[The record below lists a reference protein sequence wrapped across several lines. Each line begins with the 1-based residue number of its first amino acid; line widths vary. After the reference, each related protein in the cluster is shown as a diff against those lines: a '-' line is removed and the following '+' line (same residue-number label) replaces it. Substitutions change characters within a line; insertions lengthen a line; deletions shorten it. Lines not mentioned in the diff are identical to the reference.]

1 MSTFL
6 ELCQDL
12 HREVGGA
19 GSAPSAVTGQVGQSL
34 RTVNWIKNAWIKIQN
49 KHANWRWMRKEYF
62 VSLTPPSYGVLAVA
76 TSDPTFEVGPD
87 GTAGAT
93 LVRFGRWV
101 TDGDWPAGNVKFGTG
116 STTDFDLSPLVWLDY
131 EHFRNL
137 YRLSEIAQGTP
148 AHYTVDPANN
158 LLVAP
163 APSASGHYLI
173 GDYMRSPQVL
183 AANGA
188 EPEMPENFHEL
199 IVWEAMRRYARFV
212 AAPEVYAHAKEE
224 AGQMMR
230 ALEVDQLPEPKFAP
244 PLA

>member
-49 KHANWRWMRKEYF
+49 KHANWRWMRKAFTITWTGGYNELSYASMTDVETGAAISRF
-62 VSLTPPSYGVLAVA
+62 ARWLPVIDNDDAFKVYDFSAGIATQTRLQYRDWEDFSHVWRIGSNISETGYPIFCSVTPGNKLALGPYPGVLDAYI
-76 TSDPTFEVGPD
+76 
-87 GTAGAT
+87 
-93 LVRFGRWV
+93 V
-101 TDGDWPAGNVKFGTG
+101 T
-116 STTDFDLSPLVWLDY
+116 
-131 EHFRNL
+131 
-137 YRLSEIAQGTP
+137 
-148 AHYTVDPANN
+148 
-158 LLVAP
+158 
-163 APSASGHYLI
+163 
-173 GDYMRSPQVL
+173 GDYQRSAQVL
-183 AANGA
+183 AANGD
-188 EPEMPENFHEL
+188 EPEMPGRFHEL

-212 AAPEVYAHAKEE
+212 AAPEVWADAKNE
-224 AGQMMR
+224 AASMMR